1 VKYPVAERFI
11 APQGEGLWTG
21 APMAFVRLV
30 GCSVGKKICTACDT
44 DFDRMLPDMGGGLYD
59 PEEIV
64 AFAGDHRL
72 CLTGGEPLDRDIR
85 PILDAAA
92 AAGVFV
98 HVETSGTVRPWWLD
112 SDMNVGAEGRHFVA
126 YCEREAMLGTDDED
140 VRDVPLW
147 ITVSPKPGF
156 RDDMIDIA
164 DELKVIHGGLG
175 DGPGWPSVEQAQEW
189 AETLRKRKPVYL
201 QPRNDVFHVNGPN
214 LQAALREVVA
224 RPPLR
229 LSVQLHKFIRTR

>member
-1 VKYPVAERFI
+1 VKYPVAERFV

-21 APMAFVRLV
+21 VPMAFVRLI
-30 GCSVGKKICTACDT
+30 GCSVGKKICTSCDT

-59 PEEIV
+59 AEEIV
-64 AFAGDHRL
+64 TFAGEHRL

-85 PILDAAA
+85 PILNAAA
-92 AAGVFV
+92 EAGVFV

-112 SDMNVGAEGRHFVA
+112 ADGRAPWTEGRGRHFVTYGDEPTRGA
-126 YCEREAMLGTDDED
+126 DDED
-140 VRDVPLW
+140 MRDTALW
-147 ITVSPKPGF
+147 VTVSPKPGF
-156 RDDMIDIA
+156 RDDMILLA

-175 DGPGWPSVEQAQEW
+175 DGPGWPDVEQAQEW
-189 AETLRKRKPVYL
+189 AETLSRPVYL
-201 QPRNDVFHVNGPN
+201 QPRNDLFHVNGPN